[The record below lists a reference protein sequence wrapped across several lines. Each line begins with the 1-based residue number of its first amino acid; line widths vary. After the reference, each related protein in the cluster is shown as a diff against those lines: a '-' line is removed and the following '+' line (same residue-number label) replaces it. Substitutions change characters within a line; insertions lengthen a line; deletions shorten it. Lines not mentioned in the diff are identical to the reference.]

1 MEQIDITIIGAGV
14 IGLATAYALADSKKT
29 IFVLERLS
37 SFGQETS
44 SRNSEVIHAGIY
56 YPKDSLKA
64 KLCVEG
70 NKLLYELCAAKNI
83 PHQRTTKVIVA
94 SDDKEANELESLYLQ
109 GSENGVA
116 GLKLIT
122 QKELNELEPNVN
134 GIAALYSPFT
144 GIIDSHSLMKYFAD
158 SAKAKGV
165 EISYGSNVRQIKKRR
180 SGYEIIIGDDG
191 DFSFNSRVV
200 INCAGLESDNIAKM
214 VGIND
219 YELKLCKG
227 DYFSLAGLKKKMIS
241 RLVYPIPHANTV
253 GLGVHATLN
262 LQGEVRF
269 GPDATYIER
278 DKINYDVDPNKA
290 KDFYLAAKKLLPFIE
305 LRDLAPDTSGIRP
318 KLQGPNDPVKDF
330 VIRHEK
336 DKGYPGFINLV
347 GIESPGLTASLA
359 IAKMIKDLV

>member
-14 IGLATAYALADSKKT
+14 IGLAIASALADKNKT
-29 IFVLERLS
+29 IFVLERHP
-37 SFGQETS
+37 SFGQDTS
-44 SRNSEVIHAGIY
+44 SRNSEVIHSGIY

-70 NKLLYELCAAKNI
+70 NKLLYALCEAKNI
-83 PHQRTTKVIVA
+83 PHQRTTKIIVA
-94 SDDKEANELESLYLQ
+94 SDSQEAGELESLYMK
-109 GSENGVA
+109 GKDNGAA
-116 GLKLIT
+116 GLKLVT
-122 QKELNELEPNVN
+122 KKELQGLEPNIN
-134 GIAALYSPFT
+134 GVAALYSPFT
-144 GIIDSHSLMKYFAD
+144 GIIDSHSLMKYLAD
-158 SAKAKGV
+158 SAKSNGV
-165 EISYGSNVRQIKKRR
+165 ELSYGSAVKAIKKRKQ
-180 SGYEIIIGDDG
+180 GYEIIIGDDG
-191 DFSFNSRVV
+191 DFSFNSSLV

-227 DYFSLAGLKKKMIS
+227 DYFSVAGAKKKMIN

-262 LQGEVRF
+262 LQGEVRL

-278 DKINYDVDPNKA
+278 TNQNYDVDPNKA
-290 KDFYLAAKKLLPFIE
+290 KEFYQAAKKLLPFIE
-305 LRDLAPDTSGIRP
+305 LTDLAPDTCGIRP
-318 KLQGPNDPVKDF
+318 KLQGPGDPVKDF
-330 VIRHEK
+330 IIRHEK